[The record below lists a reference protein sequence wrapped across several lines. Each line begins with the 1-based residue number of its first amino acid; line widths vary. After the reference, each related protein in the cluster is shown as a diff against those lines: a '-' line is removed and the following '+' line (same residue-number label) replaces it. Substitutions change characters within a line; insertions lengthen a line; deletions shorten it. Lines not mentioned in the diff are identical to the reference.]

1 MLNLKVFSNLHMS
14 WSFKIKQRKKIALAF
29 GSIFLIIVLAN
40 WFVSYSMK
48 VVSTQFKSVYADRLI
63 PALDISAIQEFNY
76 QNRLLLEEH
85 ILADP
90 TRKKQ
95 LAQKISQNERKIDS
109 LVAKY
114 SATYLTTK
122 ESEDL
127 ELYLQADQQLGLVM
141 TSILARSTAGDNQ
154 TAYELYQQQGLEA
167 FQEVLLPLHALS
179 QLQEEVGQSLYEDA
193 ERQMKSLKMLSN
205 LVIALAVILAL
216 VVGTLLQTSRK
227 IKQIKPQR
235 FHLN

>member
-1 MLNLKVFSNLHMS
+1 M
-14 WSFKIKQRKKIALAF
+14 ALAL
-29 GSIFLIIVLAN
+29 GAIFLIIVLAN
-40 WFVSYSMK
+40 WFVSYSMT

-90 TRKKQ
+90 PQKDE
-95 LAQKISQNERKIDS
+95 LAARINQNERKIDS

-122 ESEDL
+122 ESADL
-127 ELYLQADQQLGLVM
+127 EMYLQADQQLGLVM
-141 TSILARSTAGDNQ
+141 TSILARSSAGDTQAANK
-154 TAYELYQQQGLEA
+154 LYKQQGLKA
-167 FQEVLLPLHALS
+167 FQEVLLPLHDLS
-179 QLQEEVGQSLYEDA
+179 QLQEEVGQSLYKDA
-193 ERQMKSLKMLSN
+193 ERQMKSLEILSN

-216 VVGTLLQTSRK
+216 MVGTLLQTSRK
-227 IKQIKPQR
+227 IKQIKPQK